1 MKLKSLLGGLLVL
14 FGAQSAHA
22 IERMY
27 GVIGAGYSDLEYRQ
41 AQDEAFSYKL
51 VLGHQ
56 FHRQWYV
63 EGGYYQ
69 LADVDAQTDGSD
81 FGLQSDALY
90 LGVLGKA
97 SHPVGELFYR
107 LGVANVSVQSAEFSG
122 TGNCEVGAAVAAAG
136 SQTICAYDESVAAGI
151 IGLGFDYYVATK
163 TFIRLEA
170 EYLRGKDGFD
180 ASFVSL
186 GVRYNFN

>member
-1 MKLKSLLGGLLVL
+1 MKLKSLSGVLLLLLSV
-14 FGAQSAHA
+14 QSAQA

-27 GVIGAGYSDLEYRQ
+27 GVMGVGYSDAEYRETQ
-41 AQDEAFSYKL
+41 EEAFSYKL

-56 FHRQWYV
+56 IHRQWYV

-69 LADVDAQTDGSD
+69 LADVDAESDGSSL
-81 FGLQSDALY
+81 GLRADALY

-107 LGVANVSVQSAEFSG
+107 LGVASVSLQSAELSSSAE
-122 TGNCEVGAAVAAAG
+122 CDVGAAVTSIG
-136 SQTICAYDESVAAGI
+136 SDTVCAYDESVAAGLV
-151 IGLGFDYYVATK
+151 GLGFDYYVATK

-180 ASFVSL
+180 VSLISL

>member
-1 MKLKSLLGGLLVL
+1 MKYKSLLGALLLSAAVL
-14 FGAQSAHA
+14 PAQA

-27 GVIGAGYSDLEYRQ
+27 GVIGVGYSDLEYRTVE
-41 AQDEAFSYKL
+41 DEAFSYKL

-69 LADVDAQTDGSD
+69 LADIDAETDGST
-81 FGLQSDALY
+81 FGLKSDALY

-97 SHPVGELFYR
+97 AHPVGELFYR
-107 LGVANVSVQSAEFSG
+107 LGVASVSVQSAELSG
-122 TGNCEVGAAVAAAG
+122 GAGCDVGSAVAAVG
-136 SQTICAYDESVAAGI
+136 NQTLCAYDESIAAGL

-170 EYLRGKDGFD
+170 EYMRGKDGFD
-180 ASFVSL
+180 TSMISL

>member
-1 MKLKSLLGGLLVL
+1 MKLKSLLGASLLL
-14 FGAQSAHA
+14 ISSQPAQA

-41 AQDEAFSYKL
+41 AQDESFSYKL

-63 EGGYYQ
+63 EAGYYQ
-69 LADVDAQTDGSD
+69 LADIDAESDGSG
-81 FGLQSDALY
+81 FSLQSDALY

-107 LGVANVSVQSAEFSG
+107 LGVASVSVQSAELSTGGDCAVG
-122 TGNCEVGAAVAAAG
+122 TAVATAG
-136 SQTICAYDESVAAGI
+136 NQTVCGYDESVAAGL

-180 ASFVSL
+180 TSFISL